1 MPSVTQRFPS
11 AARHGPPARCSNLP
25 PGSVFVGAH
34 GCPPVPLQTFA
45 HFPVGKRSGK
55 WLGGS
60 PKPPP
65 KRAAPSLDSPAG
77 AGTSPWGRLQ
87 FPFRRDARLCARPRS
102 RCPPTSLAESGAD
115 APDRRGARLCAR
127 PRSAQSRPE
136 WEQLEDWVRSQVQRL
151 IQELLEEEVTGKG
164 EVGAES
170 GADRVGWVP
179 PSPHQ
184 RGLRP
189 LWTLPPE
196 RAPRPGG
203 GSSSRFV
210 GAHGC
215 APVPAPDVRP
225 LPCREAE
232 RKVVVGFPQAPPKRE
247 VPSLDSPA
255 GAGTSSW
262 GRLQFPFCRG
272 APTPRRGA
280 PVPAPDVRPLP
291 CREADRIGVRIGGGG
306 GTPKPHQ
313 RGLRPL
319 WTLPPGGKPLRGSG
333 CDVQRLRCLAALKQR
348 RSRCVVT
355 RSRT

>member
-102 RCPPTSLAESGAD
+102 RCPPTSLAES
-115 APDRRGARLCAR
+115 
-127 PRSAQSRPE
+127 
-136 WEQLEDWVRSQVQRL
+136 V
-151 IQELLEEEVTGKG
+151 
-164 EVGAES
+164 
-170 GADRVGWVP
+170 ADRVGWVP

-255 GAGTSSW
+255 GAGTSPW

-291 CREADRIGVRIGGGG
+291 CREADRIGVGG